1 MKGFPSFPTIFLSAL
16 IIGIAPWARRILR
29 AIYSFI
35 GREQASFMLKIFF
48 LTGIFIGILYI
59 LSRMKKIKI
68 SLPSFFLLLPVV
80 PFTFLF
86 LKIKLPEE
94 KIHLIE
100 YALLGLLV
108 YKDFFKGRI
117 KLYLSILFLII
128 VASLDEIFQS
138 ILPDRIFDWRDI
150 FFNSVGGFTGFSYGR
165 FLSLKNEIRSG
176 T

>member
-1 MKGFPSFPTIFLSAL
+1 MKGFLSFPTIFISAL
-16 IIGIAPWARRILR
+16 IIGIAPWARRILKL
-29 AIYSFI
+29 IYSII
-35 GREQASFMLKIFF
+35 GRDQLCLWLKIIF
-48 LTGIFIGILYI
+48 LITIFIGILYI
-59 LSRMKKIKI
+59 LSRAKKAKI
-68 SLPSFFLLLPVV
+68 SLPSFFLLLPFL
-80 PFTFLF
+80 PFAFLF

-117 KLYLSILFLII
+117 KLYLSILFLLI
-128 VASLDEIFQS
+128 VASLDEIFQL
-138 ILPDRIFDWRDI
+138 ILPDRIFDYRDI
-150 FFNSVGGFTGFSYGR
+150 FFNSLGGFTGFSYGR